1 MHALSRER
9 ERSRAE
15 TGRAST
21 GELRFRSNR
30 CALLAAC
37 VRSPCPVPRVCVHT
51 YVCRP
56 TRAPSPCIR
65 LRYMERIMSQHP
77 SEHRG
82 TTVSPPSPWNVSFS
96 LLFLSFFFPF
106 FNLPPPPPPPPRLL
120 VSSYIEPS
128 DSRLIGFRDASRKER
143 VQLKHNESGRNI
155 LGIF

>member
-37 VRSPCPVPRVCVHT
+37 VRSPCSVPRVCVHT

-120 VSSYIEPS
+120 LFLLYRAE
-128 DSRLIGFRDASRKER
+128 RLTAYSRDASRKER